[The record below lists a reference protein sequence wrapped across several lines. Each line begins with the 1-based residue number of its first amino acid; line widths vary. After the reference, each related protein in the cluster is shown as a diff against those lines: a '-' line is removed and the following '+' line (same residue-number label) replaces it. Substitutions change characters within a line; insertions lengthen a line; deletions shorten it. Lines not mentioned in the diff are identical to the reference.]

1 MFQSSQEGSAFNQTP
16 VSSGPQQFSFTHS
29 NRPHRVDR
37 DTLSQQ
43 YFAGLP
49 CDSLLNVMEASYY
62 TLSSSIAKHNQYL
75 SYGNLVEYLNP
86 DLFVTMTNKE
96 DNPTYRETMSGP
108 NKAGFIAAMGK
119 EVLTLM
125 ELNVY
130 DLVTPEMEII
140 SAIWALQDKQY
151 PNDLLK

>member
-1 MFQSSQEGSAFNQTP
+1 
-16 VSSGPQQFSFTHS
+16 
-29 NRPHRVDR
+29 
-37 DTLSQQ
+37 
-43 YFAGLP
+43 
-49 CDSLLNVMEASYY
+49 
-62 TLSSSIAKHNQYL
+62 
-75 SYGNLVEYLNP
+75 
-86 DLFVTMTNKE
+86 MTNKE